1 MTTADQIAMGALVE
15 MARDINKDLPPDIW
29 NYIVHISMSED
40 GVTVTATAI
49 PRSDM
54 YATDDEE

>member
-1 MTTADQIAMGALVE
+1 MGALVE

-29 NYIVHISMSED
+29 NYVVHISMSKD
-40 GVTVTATAI
+40 GVTATAI

>member
-1 MTTADQIAMGALVE
+1 MKTAHQIAMGALVE

-29 NYIVHISMSED
+29 NYVVHISMSED
-40 GVTVTATAI
+40 GVTATAI